1 MSLKYNLSD
10 ASTKKTVFWN
20 MAGSMCNAAN
30 TVLMTMIITRICG
43 ASTAGI
49 YTLALAVAE
58 MLGPI
63 STFQVRN
70 YQASDVKKIYNF
82 HEYLYAR
89 YISLFLTFSIS
100 IGWIFFHGY
109 SFEKALVIV
118 LCTIFKLVEGYE
130 DVYHGLLQ
138 VNNRLDIAGKV
149 FALRIVFATI
159 LFIVILIA
167 TKNMIISYLI
177 YIIFSVVWTIFSTI
191 PCANNFITL
200 ESTLWNNII
209 KLLKDCLPLCIT
221 QFLIAYI
228 LSCPKYALDKY
239 YTSQMQTYFSTIFM
253 PASIVNLF
261 TLIIYRMYITK
272 MATDW
277 NNGNLKSFL
286 KYTRQIILATLVV
299 GIAALIVGWTIGLP
313 ILSWF
318 YGLSEILNYKTA
330 LMIILIGGT
339 FNALTGWFNTVFT
352 IMRKQQTI
360 LYINFVG
367 FIISILIINPLTSQ
381 LEIVG
386 AALGYMF
393 VMIFISLLQI
403 IIFTYITCKKIPK
416 KNGD

>member
-1 MSLKYNLSD
+1 MRLKYNLSNV
-10 ASTKKTVFWN
+10 STKKTVFWN

-30 TVLMTMIITRICG
+30 TVLMTMVITRICG
-43 ASTAGI
+43 AATAGI

-89 YISLFLTFSIS
+89 YISLLLTFVIS

-118 LCTIFKLVEGYE
+118 FCTIFKLVEGYE

-149 FALRIVFATI
+149 FALRIIFATI

-177 YIIFSVVWTIFSTI
+177 YIIFSVVWTIFATI
-191 PCANNFITL
+191 PCANNFITQ

-239 YTSQMQTYFSTIFM
+239 YTAQTQTYFSTIFM

-286 KYTRQIILATLVV
+286 KYTKQIILATLTV
-299 GIAALIVGWTIGLP
+299 GIASLIVGWTFGLP
-313 ILSWF
+313 ILSCF
-318 YGLSEILNYKTA
+318 YGLSEILDYRTA
-330 LMIILIGGT
+330 LMIILVGGT
-339 FNALTGWFNTVFT
+339 FNALTGWFNTIFT
-352 IMRKQQTI
+352 IIRKQNII
-360 LYINFVG
+360 LYINLSV
-367 FIISILIINPLTSQ
+367 FILSLIIVNPMVKHLQ
-381 LEIVG
+381 ING
-386 AALGYMF
+386 AALGYMIVMLLLCIIQIF
-393 VMIFISLLQI
+393 VFLYHISHINIKQ
-403 IIFTYITCKKIPK
+403 K
-416 KNGD
+416 D